1 MKKLLFTLLSI
12 LVILVS
18 YSNKETVE
26 KAPEPKEAEIAEPI
40 VEDLPEDTSETSIKI
55 FKSNEDGS
63 FNVDESI
70 DLDGDMIPETLLISG
85 GSLGDDYI
93 GEILLSVQKG
103 EETYQVDLYNE
114 GSTTFYVHDLNSD
127 GKLEITFNGGYRIGV
142 VKLYVL
148 TDTGLQVTQDD
159 ISGWVEEITTNEII
173 TDRGTYTFD
182 GTTLLDQLGNTVAS
196 LIDTHLIAEYQEEYQ
211 EVEEEQV
218 SNVEIEVVEE
228 QPIVPAPTPKDEAT
242 LTYEAEINEILSE
255 LYTINSYFNEVIANG
270 YPGEDYLELAD
281 VMTSIALKNHSLEM
295 IKYEGKIPPSY
306 YDAHDDM
313 SRALG
318 YYVKS
323 AEILAALCYSN
334 GSIGDYHIREFEEKY
349 ATRIDLAI
357 SYLGYAMDDYIE
369 NGFVVE

>member
-1 MKKLLFTLLSI
+1 MKKLLFIILSI
-12 LVILVS
+12 VVILVS
-18 YSNKETVE
+18 CSNKEAVE
-26 KAPEPKEAEIAEPI
+26 EAPEPKEVEIAEPI
-40 VEDLPEDTSETSIKI
+40 VEELPEDTSETSIKI
-55 FKSNEDGS
+55 YKSNEDGS

-70 DLDGDMIPETLLISG
+70 DFDGDLVPETLLISG

-93 GEILLSVQKG
+93 GEISLSLQKG

-182 GTTLLDQLGNTVAS
+182 GTTLLDHLGNTVTS
-196 LIDTHLIAEYQEEYQ
+196 LIDTHLIAEYEEEYQ

-218 SNVEIEVVEE
+218 SNVEVVEE
-228 QPIVPAPTPKDEAT
+228 QPIVPAPAPKDEAT
-242 LTYEAEINEILSE
+242 LTYEAGINEILSD
-255 LYTINSYFNEVIANG
+255 LHSINSYFNEVIANG

-281 VMTSIALKNHSLEM
+281 VMTSIALKNHSLTM
-295 IKYEGKIPPSY
+295 IKSEGKIPPLY

-318 YYVKS
+318 YYVKA

-369 NGFVVE
+369 NGFVLE